1 MLDAIGRS
9 WASPRW
15 AVIKDARS
23 RQRQRQRR
31 MFAAVAALLLAA
43 AVGWLVDSNPQ
54 SRPAAAS
61 PSVAVATG
69 DQLQFGGFL
78 MDTTT
83 LRGHVWVLT
92 CQRQCSRPSG
102 SPWNAT
108 WSTAGVGELIKLAA
122 NGRPIKRISVTDP
135 TVLTGGDGA
144 IWIAHF
150 DTDEVTRIDPQ
161 TGQITA
167 TIHLETPKPYTTSGD
182 RRFRPSGI
190 SFGAG
195 QVWVSMALGW
205 IAGINAHTSRLERM
219 IFSSSEATSATTAAG
234 LTWVADELA
243 GVGIFSASSHHVKV
257 QQIDWA
263 RQPVDI
269 ATVAHGAGRIWAL
282 GDVFVPTPK
291 NLNRYLDIVT
301 AIDPRT
307 RRVLQQ
313 WNIPGADS
321 IVFANGT
328 PYIGELGRARVIRL
342 TGPRTPQILHLPG
355 RVAALTAA
363 TPRALWATTQNG
375 QLLRI
380 GLPMLKGD
388 SYRLRGKDLDARPT
402 RAGGLS

>member
-9 WASPRW
+9 WALPRW
-15 AVIKDARS
+15 AVIKDAR
-23 RQRQRQRR
+23 RRQRQRR
-31 MFAAVAALLLAA
+31 QRMLAAGAALLLAVA
-43 AVGWLVDSNPQ
+43 IGWLIARNPP
-54 SRPAAAS
+54 SRPAAVS

-69 DQLQFGGFL
+69 GQLPFGGFL

-83 LRGHVWVLT
+83 LRGNVWVLT
-92 CQRQCSRPSG
+92 CQRQCSRPTG

-108 WSTAGVGELIKLAA
+108 WSTAGDGELIKLTAS
-122 NGRPIKRISVTDP
+122 GRPIKRISVTDP
-135 TVLTGGDGA
+135 TVLTAGDGA

-150 DTDEVTRIDPQ
+150 DTNEVTRIDPQ
-161 TGQITA
+161 TGQTTA
-167 TIHLETPKPYTTSGD
+167 TIHLKTPKPYTTSGE
-182 RRFRPSGI
+182 RRFRPSAI

-205 IAGINAHTSRLERM
+205 IAAINARTSRLQQM

-243 GVGIFSASSHHVKV
+243 GVGIFGPSSHHVAV

-269 ATVAHGAGRIWAL
+269 TTVAHGAGRIWAL
-282 GDVFVPTPK
+282 GDVFMPTPK

-301 AIDPRT
+301 TIDPRT

-313 WNIPGADS
+313 WSIPGADS

-328 PYIGELGRARVIRL
+328 PYVGELDRARVVRL
-342 TGPRTPQILHLPG
+342 TGPRTPQILHLPR

-380 GLPMLKGD
+380 ALP
-388 SYRLRGKDLDARPT
+388 SR
-402 RAGGLS
+402 

>member
-1 MLDAIGRS
+1 
-9 WASPRW
+9 
-15 AVIKDARS
+15 
-23 RQRQRQRR
+23 
-31 MFAAVAALLLAA
+31 
-43 AVGWLVDSNPQ
+43 
-54 SRPAAAS
+54 
-61 PSVAVATG
+61 
-69 DQLQFGGFL
+69 

-83 LRGHVWVLT
+83 LGGDVWVLT
-92 CQRQCSRPSG
+92 CRRQCSRPSG

-122 NGRPIKRISVTDP
+122 DGRPIKRISVADP

-144 IWIAHF
+144 IWLAHF

-161 TGQITA
+161 TGQTTA
-167 TIHLETPKPYTTSGD
+167 TIHLELPKPIDTAGD
-182 RRFRPSGI
+182 RQFRPSGI

-243 GVGIFSASSHHVKV
+243 GVGIFGPSSHHVAIH
-257 QQIDWA
+257 QIGWA

-282 GDVFVPTPK
+282 GSVFVPTPK

-301 AIDPRT
+301 TIDPRT
-307 RRVLQQ
+307 RRVLRQ

-328 PYIGELGRARVIRL
+328 PYIGELGRAQVIRL
-342 TGPRTPQILHLPG
+342 AGPRTPQIVQLP
-355 RVAALTAA
+355 RPVAALTAA
-363 TPRALWATTQNG
+363 TPHALWATTQNG

-380 GLPMLKGD
+380 GLTQ
-388 SYRLRGKDLDARPT
+388 R
-402 RAGGLS
+402 

>member
-1 MLDAIGRS
+1 MFDAIERLWTPS
-9 WASPRW
+9 RW
-15 AVIKDARS
+15 AVIKDARR

-31 MFAAVAALLLAA
+31 MLAAAAALLLAA
-43 AVGWLVDSNPQ
+43 AIGWLIVSNPQ
-54 SRPAAAS
+54 SRPAATS

-69 DQLQFGGFL
+69 DQLPFGGFL

-83 LRGHVWVLT
+83 LRGNVWVLT
-92 CQRQCSRPSG
+92 CRRQCSRPSG

-108 WSTAGVGELIKLAA
+108 WSTAGVGELIKLGA

-161 TGQITA
+161 TGQTTA

-205 IAGINAHTSRLERM
+205 IAGINAHTSRLERT
-219 IFSSSEATSATTAAG
+219 IFSSSEVTSATTAAG
-234 LTWVADELA
+234 LTWVADELD
-243 GVGIFSASSHHVKV
+243 GVGTFAPSSHHVA
-257 QQIDWA
+257 IHLINWA
-263 RQPVDI
+263 RQPIDVQI
-269 ATVAHGAGRIWAL
+269 VAHGAGRIWAQ
-282 GDVFVPTPK
+282 GSVFVPTPK
-291 NLNRYLDIVT
+291 DLNRYLDIVT

-307 RRVLQQ
+307 GRVLRQ
-313 WNIPGADS
+313 WSIPEADS
-321 IVFANGT
+321 IVFAHGT
-328 PYIGELGRARVIRL
+328 PYVGEFGTQVVRLAGSRA
-342 TGPRTPQILHLPG
+342 PQILHLRR

-363 TPRALWATTQNG
+363 TRHALWATTQNG

-380 GLPMLKGD
+380 GLPSG
-388 SYRLRGKDLDARPT
+388 
-402 RAGGLS
+402 